1 MQKPSYLDIITLIP
15 IVQNDLN
22 MQRFPYLVI
31 PTHQVS
37 RLDWYWDFDTKPSFS
52 STTDIKYQYKKQ
64 KRQIQLTNRCNP
76 NTRME
81 NKSPY
86 SHNQKS

>member
-37 RLDWYWDFDTKPSFS
+37 RLDWY
-52 STTDIKYQYKKQ
+52 
-64 KRQIQLTNRCNP
+64 
-76 NTRME
+76 
-81 NKSPY
+81 
-86 SHNQKS
+86 